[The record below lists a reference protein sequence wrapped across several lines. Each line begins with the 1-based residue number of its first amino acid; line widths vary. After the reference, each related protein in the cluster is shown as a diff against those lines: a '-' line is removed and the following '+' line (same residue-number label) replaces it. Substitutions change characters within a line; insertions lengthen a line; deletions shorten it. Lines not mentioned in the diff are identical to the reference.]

1 MPRLIKGSKEAHDFM
16 LNLRLKR
23 KPKRGAITMP
33 DIPVVEKT
41 TADICSPV
49 VVEEVKGCGGIKKN
63 NSWISHVQKYAK
75 THGMSYFTAL
85 KQPNIK
91 EGYKK

>member
-23 KPKRGAITMP
+23 KTKGGAITMP
-33 DIPVVEKT
+33 DIPVVET
-41 TADICSPV
+41 DVCVPD
-49 VVEEVKGCGGIKKN
+49 VEEVKGCGMKSSK
-63 NSWISHVQKYAK
+63 NSWINHVKSYAK

-91 EGYKK
+91 DTYKK

>member
-23 KPKRGAITMP
+23 KAKGGAITMP
-33 DIPVVEKT
+33 DIPSDSSSSSDVP
-41 TADICSPV
+41 SPV
-49 VVEEVKGCGGIKKN
+49 EEKVVGSGMKSSK
-63 NSWISHVQKYAK
+63 NSWINHVKNYAK

>member
-23 KPKRGAITMP
+23 KKAKGGAITMP
-33 DIPVVEKT
+33 DIPSDSSSSSDVP
-41 TADICSPV
+41 SPV
-49 VVEEVKGCGGIKKN
+49 EEKVVGSGMKKN
-63 NSWISHVQKYAK
+63 NSWISHVQKYDK